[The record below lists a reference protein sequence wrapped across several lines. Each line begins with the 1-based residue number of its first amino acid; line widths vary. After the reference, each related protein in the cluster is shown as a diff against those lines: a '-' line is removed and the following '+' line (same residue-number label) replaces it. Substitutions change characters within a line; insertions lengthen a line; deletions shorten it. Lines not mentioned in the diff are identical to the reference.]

1 MSDSTTP
8 RVPPLPREKWDDDV
22 EVALRAGVPPS
33 VGDAF
38 LSTGADAMRVPNAI
52 ASMVHNPAVA
62 GPFLAFNAVLLR
74 KPVLEPRQRELMVL
88 RVAWRTRSEYEWV
101 QHARLASRYDIT
113 PAEIERIAGDWTASD
128 WTPLEADL
136 LAATDQLIDTTRID
150 DPTWARLAEAFDEA
164 ALVELL
170 FVVGTY
176 TCLAMVFNGLGV
188 QLDPDLDASIAPPMP
203 AATE

>member
-1 MSDSTTP
+1 VTP

-38 LSTGADAMRVPNAI
+38 MSTDPGSTPVPNAI
-52 ASMVHNPAVA
+52 ASMLHNPAVA

-113 PAEIERIAGDWTASD
+113 PEEIATIAGDWSVGD

-136 LAATDQLIDTTRID
+136 LAATDQLIDTTHID
-150 DPTWARLAEAFDEA
+150 DATWARLAAAFDEA

-170 FVVGTY
+170 FVVGAY

-188 QLDPDLDASIAPPMP
+188 ELDPELDASIAPPLP